1 MSRVENATARI
12 NGKNDQKKVTEKVTK
27 SNEKVTK
34 SNEKVTK
41 SNGKSNEK

>member
-1 MSRVENATARI
+1 MAKVTSKNATARI

-34 SNEKVTK
+34 SN
-41 SNGKSNEK
+41 GKSNEK